1 MPRYLPVQLDAANED
16 IRAVYQQVESQL
28 GMVPNLVKTLAHSPN
43 FLQPV
48 AELYG
53 RLLGET
59 GLSERLRQ
67 LVILKT
73 CKLDK
78 CKQTVSLYSKKAQ
91 EAGWTDQQIEA
102 MDDLAAT
109 DLFTYYEKEV
119 LRLTELVIREPDD
132 IQNDFWTQLDNHF
145 TSDQVVEL
153 VVLIAFFSAINRV
166 LLTLEVEADPESQPE
181 LQEAAQASS

>member
-1 MPRYLPVQLDAANED
+1 MPRYLPVQLDAANSD
-16 IRAVYQQVESQL
+16 VRSVYEQVWSQL
-28 GMVPNLVKTLAHSPN
+28 GVVPNLVKTLAHSSN
-43 FLQPV
+43 FLKPV
-48 AELYG
+48 AELQT

-78 CKQTVSLYSKKAQ
+78 CKPTVLLYSKKAK
-91 EAGWTDQQIEA
+91 EGGWTNQQIEA
-102 MDDLAAT
+102 MDDFAAT

-119 LRLTELVIREPDD
+119 LQLAELVMREPDD

-166 LLTLEVEADPESQPE
+166 LLTLEVEPDPEPE
-181 LQEAAQASS
+181 EATLAAS